1 MDPYQVLGV
10 SPNASDDEI
19 RQAYRSLAKKYH
31 PDNYVNSPLADVA
44 AEKMKQINAAYDEI
58 RQMRSGSGQ
67 NAAQTSRSG
76 AGSSGSGKNTS
87 DVYARIRTCIASGY
101 LDMAQELLQ
110 RTPAREAEWFFL
122 AGSLC
127 YRRGQFD
134 RACTYFR
141 QAVSMEPGNPEYQA
155 ALDQLNRQRSI
166 YRDHNPT
173 DLDRSLDMCR
183 SCAACFGCLSCF
195 NCTGRWCF

>member
-10 SPNASDDEI
+10 SPNATDDEI

-58 RQMRSGSGQ
+58 RQLRSGGQQ
-67 NAAQTSRSG
+67 NAQSARPTGGAAAGRGTSE
-76 AGSSGSGKNTS
+76 
-87 DVYARIRTCIASGY
+87 VYARIRTCIASGY

-110 RTPAREAEWFFL
+110 KTSAREAEWFFL

-134 RACTYFR
+134 RAVTYFR
-141 QAVSMEPGNPEYQA
+141 QAVSMEPGNAEYA
-155 ALDQLNRQRSI
+155 TALERLNMRRSV
-166 YRDHNPT
+166 YREHTPSDA
-173 DLDRSLDMCR
+173 DRTLELCN
-183 SCAACFGCLSCF
+183 SCATCLGCMSCCQ
-195 NCTGRWCF
+195 CTGRWCF

>member
-58 RQMRSGSGQ
+58 RQMRSGGGQ
-67 NAAQTSRSG
+67 NATQAPRSG
-76 AGSSGSGKNTS
+76 SGSSGSGKSTS

-110 RTPAREAEWFFL
+110 RTPVKDAEWFFL